1 MRYAIVIEKS
11 ATGYSA
17 FAPDL
22 PGCIATGASVKEVEV
37 DVLTLKSTATP
48 LTPLTQSIW
57 VMKGI

>member
-57 VMKGI
+57 VTKGI